1 MQFPINLNLGPITIP
16 SHLVF
21 EVLGYVLGFRYY
33 LMLREKAD
41 DPISEYHRLCIM
53 AGGAFGALI
62 FSRLIGALENP
73 HEWMASPYPL
83 LYLYQTKT
91 IMGGLAGGLFGV
103 EIVKKLIGEKRS
115 SGDLFTLPLI
125 LAIMI
130 GRIGCFLS
138 GVSEPTFGVET
149 NMPWGMD
156 LGDGLLRH
164 PTSLYEI
171 LFLLILFFIM
181 KVSRHYLI
189 RSEGRMFRVF
199 MLTYFGFRFLIEFI
213 KPVAIICLGL
223 STIQLLSLFIFIYY
237 FLIFSRVRR

>member
-1 MQFPINLNLGPITIP
+1 
-16 SHLVF
+16 
-21 EVLGYVLGFRYY
+21 
-33 LMLREKAD
+33 
-41 DPISEYHRLCIM
+41 
-53 AGGAFGALI
+53 
-62 FSRLIGALENP
+62 
-73 HEWMASPYPL
+73 MASSYPL

-91 IMGGLAGGLFGV
+91 IMGGLAGGLLGV
-103 EIVKKLIGEKRS
+103 EIVKKVIGEKRS

-156 LGDGLLRH
+156 LGDGLFRH

-189 RSEGRMFRVF
+189 RNEGRMFRLF
-199 MLTYFGFRFLIEFI
+199 MLIYFGFRFLIEFI

-237 FLIFSRVRR
+237 SLIISRVRR

>member
-1 MQFPINLNLGPITIP
+1 VQFPINLNLGPIIIP

-33 LMLREKAD
+33 LILREKTD
-41 DPISEYHRLCIM
+41 DHISEYHRMCIM

-73 HEWMASPYPL
+73 HDWMASSYPL

-91 IMGGLAGGLFGV
+91 IMGGLAGGLLGV
-103 EIVKKLIGEKRS
+103 EIVKKVIGEKRS

-138 GVSEPTFGVET
+138 GVSEPTFGIET
-149 NMPWGMD
+149 TMPWGMD
-156 LGDGLLRH
+156 LGDGLFRH

-171 LFLLILFFIM
+171 LFLLAFFFIM
-181 KVSRHYLI
+181 KAYRPYLVKN
-189 RSEGRMFRVF
+189 EGRMFRLF
-199 MLTYFGFRFLIEFI
+199 MLIYFGFRFLIEFI

-237 FLIFSRVRR
+237 SLILSCARK

>member
-1 MQFPINLNLGPITIP
+1 MQFPVNINLGSIILP
-16 SHLVF
+16 SHLIF

-33 LMLREKAD
+33 LRLRERFD
-41 DPISEYHRLCIM
+41 DPISEYHRMCIM

-73 HEWMASPYPL
+73 HEWMDSAYPL

-91 IMGGLAGGLFGV
+91 IMGGLAGGLLGV

-115 SGDLFTLPLI
+115 SGDLFTVPLI

-138 GVSEPTFGVET
+138 GVSEPTFGIET
-149 NMPWGMD
+149 TMPWGMD

-171 LFLLILFFIM
+171 LFLLILFLIM

-189 RSEGRMFRVF
+189 RSEGRMFRLF
-199 MLTYFGFRFLIEFI
+199 MLIYFGFRFLIEFI
-213 KPVAIICLGL
+213 KPVVIICLGL

-237 FLIFSRVRR
+237 SLILSCARK